1 MLQNFCI
8 LWWTQSQFI
17 TEYINCG
24 VFWAGKSLHRPGE
37 LCFHSTDWD
46 FRNSAWTLHGTAKKK
61 KKVST
66 VQKRTTEKYP
76 ENAILLWNMDE
87 IIADKC
93 HSDKTLWHNQVP
105 LRDKGVSESKQKLQ
119 WDDLFWQDT
128 ANPRKKHPCLL
139 QENRLGSLE
148 SLHECFKEVKVWIT
162 GQEGK
167 IILGLNVAFMETTW
181 WILYQ
186 SYFL

>member
-1 MLQNFCI
+1 MVYSEKENLYTDLDNFVFIAQTGILGIQLGLFMALQ
-8 LWWTQSQFI
+8 
-17 TEYINCG
+17 
-24 VFWAGKSLHRPGE
+24 
-37 LCFHSTDWD
+37 
-46 FRNSAWTLHGTAKKK
+46 KK

-66 VQKRTTEKYP
+66 VQIRTTEKYP

-105 LRDKGVSESKQKLQ
+105 LRDKGVSESNQKLQ

-162 GQEGK
+162 GQKGK

-186 SYFL
+186 S